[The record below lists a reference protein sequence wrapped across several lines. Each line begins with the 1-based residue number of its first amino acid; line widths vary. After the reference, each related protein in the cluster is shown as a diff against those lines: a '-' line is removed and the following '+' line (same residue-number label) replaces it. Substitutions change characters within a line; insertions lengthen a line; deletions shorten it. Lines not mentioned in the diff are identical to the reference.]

1 MRDLL
6 GDECDAESIAG
17 MVTDEIARSKGNH
30 RDTENTEVL

>member
-6 GDECDAESIAG
+6 SDECDAESIAG
-17 MVTDEIARSKGNH
+17 MVADEIGRSEGKH